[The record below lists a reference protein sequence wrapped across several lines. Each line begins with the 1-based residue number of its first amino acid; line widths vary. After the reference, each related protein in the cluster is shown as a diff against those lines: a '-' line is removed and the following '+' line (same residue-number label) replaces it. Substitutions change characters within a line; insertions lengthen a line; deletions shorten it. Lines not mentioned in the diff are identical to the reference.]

1 MDWYL
6 IAFAVLG
13 IIMGLAPGLVA
24 DNVETCTEADV
35 VQKEKSKNRIKFW
48 LYLFGLSIYLSLA
61 LLVGGVC
68 YDYDGQIKELKAR
81 IEVLE
86 ESVPKAD
93 TTTVNIQNL

>member
-61 LLVGGVC
+61 LMVGLAYYS
-68 YDYDGQIKELKAR
+68 YDEQIKELKTR

-86 ESVPKAD
+86 EPIPKTDAS
-93 TTTVNIQNL
+93 TVNIQNL